1 MDSSAERLVW
11 YQRGISILPQFGNV
25 ASHLNYLC
33 AKSSGT
39 SSSHSLLLFHN
50 SCVINF
56 GSRTAGVTKPSGSKM
71 VLIKLRISLS
81 VAGSFL
87 SIDLVFSLP
96 LYGCHNTPR
105 PRFIGISSRFMSVK
119 FTVSLDDKDFK
130 VLWLLL
136 GSNWHNMESP
146 FF

>member
-1 MDSSAERLVW
+1 MGSSAERLVW

-39 SSSHSLLLFHN
+39 SSSQSLLLFHN

-56 GSRTAGVTKPSGSKM
+56 GSRTAGFTKPSGSKM

-81 VAGSFL
+81 RLREVFYRLIWFSVCLSVVATTPQC
-87 SIDLVFSLP
+87 LVSLEFRLGLCLFSLQC
-96 LYGCHNTPR
+96 LLMTRTLKCCGYLT
-105 PRFIGISSRFMSVK
+105 K
-119 FTVSLDDKDFK
+119 TSL
-130 VLWLLL
+130 
-136 GSNWHNMESP
+136 S
-146 FF
+146 